1 VVDRG
6 MGAKVI
12 CHRPGVPDTTP
23 QVHGTWSMQ
32 HEQRSRQAVHMDLAI
47 RGRLQPESVMAN
59 ENSLLDAFKIA
70 FSLTDAQTHEVRDAL
85 LTYNL
90 PPLTA
95 FEPLGITDENRILQT
110 MSDYLGLPLLRRED
124 YPEKPVILEGVSM
137 LFLRKH
143 AVMPVQ
149 MDGGQVTVVV
159 NNPLNIPLLN
169 ILENYFAGLE
179 IKICLGQQEEI
190 LNALDRLYGTAAR
203 EAEALSRE
211 GNGGPQGLEG
221 FEDDLEHLKG
231 LAQEAP
237 IIRLVNVTI
246 SRALDMRASDIHFEP
261 FERSFKI
268 RYRVDGVLYD
278 LDQHPKSMQPA
289 IISRLKL
296 MANLN
301 IAERRLPQD
310 GRIKIKFG
318 SRQTDIRVST
328 APTIYGESVV
338 LRLLAQETADY
349 QLNKLGMSDGQLTM
363 VEDLIERP
371 FGIILVTGPTGSG
384 KTTTLYAVLK
394 KINTATKKIITV
406 EDPVEY
412 QIDGIN
418 QIQVKPQID
427 LTFAN
432 ALRSLV
438 RQDPDVLLIG
448 EIRDK
453 ETADIAIESAL
464 TGHLVLSTLHTNDA
478 PGAITRLRDLGIESF
493 LMADSMLAVLAQ
505 RLIRVL
511 CPFCKEAHDAR
522 DVDRTRLA
530 DAFPQLPEQLVLYQ
544 TRGCDKCGYTGFK
557 GRQAIFEVLPL
568 SDPVR
573 SAIVADKSA
582 GEIAQLARRESYRP
596 LLQHGYQK
604 VLDGVTTLSEV
615 LRVTSL
621 F

>member
-1 VVDRG
+1 MTFER
-6 MGAKVI
+6 
-12 CHRPGVPDTTP
+12 
-23 QVHGTWSMQ
+23 
-32 HEQRSRQAVHMDLAI
+32 
-47 RGRLQPESVMAN
+47 
-59 ENSLLDAFKIA
+59 SLLQF
-70 FSLTDAQTHEVRDAL
+70 FQERLTLTDSQSRDLRTAL
-85 LTYNL
+85 LV
-90 PPLTA
+90 
-95 FEPLGITDENRILQT
+95 E
-110 MSDYLGLPLLRRED
+110 SLPLLPAFEHIGVTDEGEILGILAEHLNLPLLERED
-124 YPEKPVILEGVSM
+124 YPEKPVLLEGVSM
-137 LFLRKH
+137 PFLRKH
-143 AVMPVQ
+143 AVLPIQ
-149 MDGGQVTVVV
+149 MESGRVTVVV
-159 NNPLNIPLLN
+159 NDPLNLPLINTLGR
-169 ILENYFAGLE
+169 YFSDMELQL
-179 IKICLGQQEEI
+179 CLGRREEI
-190 LNALDRLYGTAAR
+190 LNSLDRLYGAAAR
-203 EAEALSRE
+203 EAEELSRAD
-211 GNGGPQGLEG
+211 NGSMVGSEG

-261 FERSFKI
+261 FERNFKI
-268 RYRVDGVLYD
+268 RCRMDGVLYD
-278 LDQHPKSMQPA
+278 LDQHPKSMQAA

-318 SRQTDIRVST
+318 NRQTDIRVST

-338 LRLLAQETADY
+338 LRLLAQETGDY
-349 QLNKLGMSDGQLTM
+349 QLDLLGMNPDQLA
-363 VEDLIERP
+363 VVSDLIERP

-394 KINTATKKIITV
+394 KINSSTKKIITV

-493 LMADSMLAVLAQ
+493 LMADSMLAVVAQ
-505 RLIRVL
+505 RLVRNL
-511 CPFCKEAHDAR
+511 CPSCRMPHALR
-522 DVDRTRLA
+522 DVDRQRL
-530 DAFPQLPEQLVLYQ
+530 QEVVTELPDPLTLYQ
-544 TRGCDKCGYTGFK
+544 AKGCERCGSTGFK
-557 GRQAIFEVLPL
+557 GRQAIFEVL
-568 SDPVR
+568 SITDPVR

-582 GEIAQLARRESYRP
+582 GVIAQLARQEAYRP
-596 LLQHGYQK
+596 LLYHGYQK
-604 VLDGVTTLSEV
+604 VLEGSTTLSEV